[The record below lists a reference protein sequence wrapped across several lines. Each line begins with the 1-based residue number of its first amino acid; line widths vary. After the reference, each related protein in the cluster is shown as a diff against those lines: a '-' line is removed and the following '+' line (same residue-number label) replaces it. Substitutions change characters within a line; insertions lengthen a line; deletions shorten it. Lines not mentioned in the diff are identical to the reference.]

1 MRTHYYI
8 ESAHEL
14 LELLR
19 DMATIGGA
27 LLAVYLFVW
36 LVM

>member
-14 LELLR
+14 LDLLIEV
-19 DMATIGGA
+19 APLAGA